1 VVRATGIKE
10 VMAGFSA
17 GFNTGSEFDGFLF
30 ATIGVDRSGMSVT
43 VLSAM
48 ARSDL
53 DPWQEAA
60 RLAELPGATA
70 VESLTSSLGASP
82 DWAWAHPEARAVATR
97 LIALLP
103 RRVTINVGSNQAT
116 PGLAALMKS
125 RPWWI
130 YVAFMSF
137 MLGSQLI
144 VSARMASPAVDPS
157 HASAG
162 NTVSPPL
169 PPANPG
175 Q

>member
-1 VVRATGIKE
+1 
-10 VMAGFSA
+10 MAAFSA
-17 GFNTGSEFDGFLF
+17 GFKLGSEFDGFLF
-30 ATIGVDRSGMSVT
+30 ASIGVDGNGMPVT
-43 VLSAM
+43 VLSGM

-60 RLAELPGATA
+60 KLAALPGATA
-70 VESLTSSLGASP
+70 VESLTSLLGALP
-82 DWAWAHPEARAVATR
+82 DWTWTHPEARAVATR

-103 RRVTINVGSNQAT
+103 RRVTISVGSNQA
-116 PGLAALMKS
+116 PPRLDALMKS

-144 VSARMASPAVDPS
+144 VANRMASPAIAPAQ
-157 HASAG
+157 ASPG
-162 NTVSPPL
+162 STVSPPL
-169 PPANPG
+169 PPTSPG